1 MYVRL
6 TDHFIC
12 RWRERV
18 GYDKVNRIKKRLRNA
33 IRKGPLFGQGNGT
46 FIVQI
51 GRGKYAIVSM
61 DSLGWTGIT
70 LFTIYPTPQEGGMRH
85 EQNAQVSGMR

>member
-6 TDHFIC
+6 TEHYIE

-18 GYDKVNRIKKRLRNA
+18 GDDKVKHIQRRLKKA
-33 IRKGPLFGQGNGT
+33 IWRGPLFGQGDGT
-46 FIVQI
+46 FIVQV

-70 LFTIYPTPQEGGMRH
+70 LFTVYPPQEGGR
-85 EQNAQVSGMR
+85 ERC

>member
-6 TDHFIC
+6 TDHYIK

-18 GYDKVNRIKKRLRNA
+18 GSDKVKHIQRRLKNA
-33 IRKGPLFGQGNGT
+33 IRRGPLFGQGDGT
-46 FIVQI
+46 FIVQV

-70 LFTIYPTPQEGGMRH
+70 LFVVRPPLERLKEGGMG
-85 EQNAQVSGMR
+85 NGA